1 LFQNSNPVI
10 FANYKIN
17 STICLRI
24 STFLNFLGKLDKVI
38 RKLNYIIALLLFSL
52 FYKLGAQQYFFKNY
66 SVESGLPFVQVSCMY
81 QQKNGYLWSGGYGG
95 LCRFDGKKF
104 LNFNPKNGLID
115 HNVNAIAED
124 DSNAVFVGTKKGLS
138 IIKNSKIF
146 NYNSKNGLLNT
157 YVNALGKGSHQSVY
171 IGTNK
176 GLYIYSKR
184 TIKAVKKFESY
195 KINCIY
201 RSDSSFLFVGT
212 DNGLILYGHKTFQII
227 DKKRGLASN
236 QINCIT
242 LQKNK
247 VIIGTSKGLSIY
259 DLDSKKITNF
269 FIENGLIDENITS
282 VLNQNNEFVWVG
294 SQSGL
299 LRFDGTQFTYYAIGP
314 DNNSNYVRCLIND
327 REGNVWIGSHSGLY
341 RYTDNSFSTYDK
353 VNGPGNAF
361 VYQIFRDKKGDLWI
375 TSANNGIYKYSQ
387 GYFKRY
393 GLGDGLTSN
402 TSLSGLQNKEGRL
415 IFGTS
420 NDITEFKNEKFHTL
434 PITSEL
440 KGSHDILFLASD
452 NKLWVGGNNGIASIT
467 WKNNKPESKF
477 YPIKFNSEFQ
487 VFGICEDNEHNIY
500 IGTQHAGLFKLVGD
514 SMINLGKKYDWGND
528 DFFTLKYFNGHL
540 FSASLDGLLIID
552 LKANS
557 LKRVTINDG
566 LNSDLVYSIEFAEN
580 KNVLWIG
587 TNQGINKFNLRKFF
601 TSGKIEVVS
610 YGKQEGFAGVECNSN
625 GLWEDA
631 DGTLWFG
638 TVSGLVKHEP
648 FNLKQ
653 NKIQNSTLI
662 ENIKIFNEDTALA
675 NNSVLPYNYNSITF
689 GYRGICL
696 TDPDKVLYQKKLEGL
711 DKDWSTP
718 NAEDYSKYANLKPG
732 NYVFKV
738 RSSNNK
744 GVWDTTETAFYFA
757 IATPFYLTW
766 WFILII
772 SVFVLSI
779 IYTIIRIRIL
789 SIAKKQR
796 EEFNR
801 KVEMSRIELKALR
814 SQMNP
819 HFIFNSLNSIQH
831 YIFYSKTDEA
841 IKYLNKFARLVRIIL
856 NNSDKPTVTVE
867 EDLEALKLYLELEQM
882 RFEEKFDY
890 EIIIDGSVDTDYDI
904 MPPMLMQ
911 PYVENAILHGLNPSP
926 KKGKLII
933 NLSTKNNFLI
943 CTITDDGIGR
953 EKASEIK
960 RTMPTS
966 KHRSLGMKITEDRL
980 RILNEINNSELSVTI
995 KDLKEGNESKGTQ
1008 VQLFIPLI
1016 G

>member
-1 LFQNSNPVI
+1 LE
-10 FANYKIN
+10 
-17 STICLRI
+17 
-24 STFLNFLGKLDKVI
+24 
-38 RKLNYIIALLLFSL
+38 
-52 FYKLGAQQYFFKNY
+52 AQQYFFKNY
-66 SVESGLPFVQVSCMY
+66 SVESGLPFVQVSCMH

-95 LCRFDGKKF
+95 LCRFDGKNF
-104 LNFNPKNGLID
+104 LIFNPKNGLVD
-115 HNVNAIAED
+115 HNVNSISED
-124 DSNAVFVGTKKGLS
+124 DSGAVFVGTNKGLS
-138 IIKNSKIF
+138 IIKNSKIY
-146 NYNSKNGLLNT
+146 NYKKDNGLLNPYINT
-157 YVNALGKGSHQSVY
+157 ICKGSHQSMY

-176 GLYIYSKR
+176 GLYIFSKQA
-184 TIKAVKKFESY
+184 IKPVQKFELY

-227 DKKRGLASN
+227 DKKSGLASN

-247 VIIGTSKGLSIY
+247 LIIGTSKGLSVY
-259 DLDSKKITNF
+259 DLNTKKITNYF
-269 FIENGLIDENITS
+269 VENGLIDENITS
-282 VLNQNNEFVWVG
+282 VLNQNNRFVWVG
-294 SQSGL
+294 SQNGL
-299 LRFDGTQFTYYAIGP
+299 LRFDGLQFSYYAIGP
-314 DNNSNYVRCLIND
+314 DNNSNYVRCLIQD
-327 REGNVWIGSHSGLY
+327 REDNVWIGSHSGLY
-341 RYTDNSFSTYDK
+341 RYKDNSFSTYDK

-361 VYQIFRDKKGDLWI
+361 VYQIFRDNKGDLWI

-393 GLGDGLTSN
+393 GLNDGLTSN
-402 TSLSGLQNKEGRL
+402 TSLAGLQDIEGRL

-420 NDITEFKNEKFHTL
+420 NDITEFKNGKFHTL
-434 PITSEL
+434 PLTPEL
-440 KGSHDILFLASD
+440 KGSHDVLFLASD
-452 NKLWVGGNNGIASIT
+452 NKLWIGGSNGVVSLV
-467 WKNNKPESKF
+467 WKNNKPVSRF
-477 YPIKFNSEFQ
+477 YPINFASEFQ
-487 VFGICEDNEHNIY
+487 VYGICEDDEHNLY

-514 SMINLGKKYDWGND
+514 SMINLGNKYAWGND
-528 DFFTLKYFNGHL
+528 DFFTLKFSNGYL

-552 LKANS
+552 LKTNT

-566 LNSDLVYSIEFAEN
+566 LNSDYVYSIEFAEN
-580 KNVLWIG
+580 KNALWIG
-587 TNQGINKFNLRKFF
+587 TNQGINKMNLKKFI
-601 TSGKIEVVS
+601 TSNKIEIIS

-625 GLWEDA
+625 GLWEDG

-653 NKIQNSTLI
+653 NKIQNSTII
-662 ENIKIFNEDTALA
+662 ENIKIFNEDTILA
-675 NNSVLPYNYNSITF
+675 DNSILPYNYNSFTF

-696 TDPDKVLYQKKLEGL
+696 TNPDKVLYQKKLEGL
-711 DKDWSTP
+711 DKDWSLP
-718 NAEDYSKYANLKPG
+718 SAEDYSKYANLEPG
-732 NYVFKV
+732 KYVFKV
-738 RSSNNK
+738 KSCNNE
-744 GVWDTTETAFYFA
+744 GVWDTNETTFHFT

-766 WFILII
+766 WFSLII
-772 SVFVLSI
+772 IIFVISV
-779 IYTIIRIRIL
+779 IYTIFKVRL
-789 SIAKKQR
+789 FSIAKKQR
-796 EEFNR
+796 EDFNR

-831 YIFYSKTDEA
+831 YIFHSKTDEA
-841 IKYLNKFARLVRIIL
+841 IKYLSKFARLVRIIL

-890 EIIIDGSVDTDYDI
+890 EIIVDESVDVDYDI

-911 PYVENAILHGLNPSP
+911 PYVENAILHGLNPSS

-933 NLSTKNNFLI
+933 KLSAKNNFLI
-943 CTITDDGIGR
+943 CTITDNGIGR
-953 EKASEIK
+953 EKAAEIK

-966 KHRSLGMKITEDRL
+966 KHKSLGMKITEDRL
-980 RILNEINNSELSVTI
+980 RILNEINNSQLSVTI
-995 KDLKEGNESKGTQ
+995 TDLKDGTESKGTQ
-1008 VQLFIPLI
+1008 VKLFIPLI